1 MHQDREDRIGNS
13 AAAVGTYGT
22 SGKNAFRMPGKY
34 NWDMGLF
41 KNFEFKERW
50 KLQFRGEAFN
60 LLNHPIYGNP
70 AANISSLST
79 FGRITSVLNSGAT
92 GIGTPRR
99 LQFMLR
105 LEF

>member
-1 MHQDREDRIGNS
+1 MDLGLEKRTPITEH
-13 AAAVGTYGT
+13 VGL
-22 SGKNAFRMPGKY
+22 SFRA
-34 NWDMGLF
+34 
-41 KNFEFKERW
+41 
-50 KLQFRGEAFN
+50 EAFN
-60 LLNHPIYGNP
+60 FLNHPIFANP
-70 AANISSLST
+70 AANISSPST